1 MGNSLV
7 TDWKE
12 DPTPAFLVSKRSKSH
27 QFLAIAFC
35 MNSQQTFRKKNIQK
49 RSLQMASPSNW
60 QFSRIFFS
68 SFLSKVG
75 LDSSILIVHALNTKR
90 SFYPEKSHFKRAASV
105 WLRAVGAEGAL
116 CVEMGFYADIS
127 WESRCNIEINVWA
140 HFYKLLLVF
149 EVPYWPRV
157 KWMPGKS

>member
-1 MGNSLV
+1 MQYLVEVPYASMGNSLV
-7 TDWKE
+7 TNWKE

-35 MNSQQTFRKKNIQK
+35 MNSQQTFRKKIYK
-49 RSLQMASPSNW
+49 RGHFKWLASPSNW

-90 SFYPEKSHFKRAASV
+90 SFYPEKSHVKRASV
-105 WLRAVGAEGAL
+105 CIAL
-116 CVEMGFYADIS
+116 LYDSF
-127 WESRCNIEINVWA
+127 
-140 HFYKLLLVF
+140 
-149 EVPYWPRV
+149 V
-157 KWMPGKS
+157 KYGKSSEKSLQMSQLYNLCKEKWILYRWFCRIL